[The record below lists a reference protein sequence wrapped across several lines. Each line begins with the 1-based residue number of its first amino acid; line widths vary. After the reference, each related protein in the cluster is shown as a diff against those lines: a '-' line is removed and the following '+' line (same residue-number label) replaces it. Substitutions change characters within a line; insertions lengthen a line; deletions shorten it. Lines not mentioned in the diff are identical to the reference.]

1 MIYIYNI
8 VLQLYNPHIKK
19 MNAIYKKCMGLYP
32 QLLFIAIIALCHVRQ
47 ISYAYAI
54 GYIVNDCVNYGLKT
68 GFRSVMGDAGNRPM
82 PYYPVQPHSLGGRA
96 DAYGFP
102 SGHAQSVGY
111 FLAFAHQFLPWRAW
125 HPGWIVAAVLVAAWL
140 LHARVAFRRHTGI
153 QVLAGF
159 GFGVLVF
166 RLLHSWVRS

>member
-1 MIYIYNI
+1 
-8 VLQLYNPHIKK
+8 
-19 MNAIYKKCMGLYP
+19 MNAMYKKFMVLYP
-32 QLLFIAIIALCHVRQ
+32 QILFIVIIALCHARQ

-54 GYIVNDCVNYGLKT
+54 GYIVNTCVNYGLKT
-68 GFRSVMGDAGNRPM
+68 GFRSIMGDAGNRPM
-82 PYYPVQPHSLGGRA
+82 HYPVQTNSLVGRA
-96 DAYGFP
+96 NAYGFP

-140 LHARVAFRRHTGI
+140 LHTRVAFRQHTVI
-153 QVLAGF
+153 QVLFGF

-166 RLLHSWVRS
+166 RLLHSWVLGPFVIKSQL